1 MQSSDPVTAAAL
13 DAVGGCTRALA
24 ESADTDVALAT
35 IEAGNVGSL
44 RACGDRAALRQRH
57 QDPAIHLRSRPADSA
72 AATIYDALHLA
83 RLDAIGVRW
92 LPGVAR
98 NLMAHPGTDDDAVRW
113 LAFELFSERT
123 APAERSAPAARAR
136 AALSASLLSSLQGL
150 AGMLVEYPRFAAAAA
165 DWSRTAAPR
174 LAALVAPAAAPP
186 VPFPLRKSGSDI
198 RRGRYAVPGSKQR
211 DDEGNARRDDLGSS
225 QNPVDETSDPLTRA
239 LPYHAYS
246 TAWDRIVNAAT
257 LASRDE
263 LALLRQ
269 KLDADMAST
278 RVVVAR
284 LAKRLM
290 RVLMARQV
298 REWRFDLDEGLL
310 DPSRLAPFVASRGT
324 TRPFKLE
331 FDSPFPSTA
340 VTLLIDHSGSMRG
353 RPMQIAAM
361 TVEVFARVLE
371 RCGVTCEILGF
382 TTREWDGGEPARRWA
397 ADGYPERPGRLN
409 ALEHIVIKPAD
420 VPWRR
425 ARVALGLF
433 LRDEMLKENIDG
445 EALAWAHG
453 RLLARPERRR
463 ILVVVSDGTPMDEA
477 TFAAN
482 GYDYLDHH
490 LLSVVHA
497 IENATTGRRAASGGR
512 SPVQL
517 AAIGIGHDVSRFY
530 RNATR
535 IQKIDDLGPALSEK
549 LIALLGD
556 S

>member
-1 MQSSDPVTAAAL
+1 VLSSDPVSATSL
-13 DAVGGCTRALA
+13 DAVSACTRALA
-24 ESADTDVALAT
+24 ESAETDVAFAT
-35 IEAGNVGSL
+35 IDAGNIGSL
-44 RACGDRAALRQRH
+44 RASGDRAALRQRH
-57 QDPAIHLRSRPADSA
+57 QDPAIYLQSRPADA
-72 AATIYDALHLA
+72 APATIYDALHLA
-83 RLDAIGVRW
+83 RLDAIGIRW

-98 NLMAHPGTDDDAVRW
+98 NLMAHPGSDDGAVRW
-113 LAFELFSERT
+113 LAFEIFSERT
-123 APAERSAPAARAR
+123 APAERGAPAARAR
-136 AALSASLLSSLQGL
+136 AALSAPLLSSLRGL
-150 AGMLVEYPRFAAAAA
+150 TDALVEYPRFAAAAA

-174 LAALVAPAAAPP
+174 LAALVTTDVAPP
-186 VPFPLRKSGSDI
+186 LPFPRRTPGSDI
-198 RRGRYAVPGSKQR
+198 RRGRYAVPGSKKGGQ
-211 DDEGNARRDDLGSS
+211 EGDARRDDLGSS
-225 QNPVDETSDPLTRA
+225 PSPVDQASDSVA
-239 LPYHAYS
+239 GAVPYHAY
-246 TAWDRIVNAAT
+246 TTEWDRTVNAAA

-263 LALLRQ
+263 LTLLRQ
-269 KLDADMAST
+269 RLEVDMAST

-290 RVLMARQV
+290 RVLMARQL

-382 TTREWDGGEPARRWA
+382 TTRDWDGGEPARRWA

-463 ILVVVSDGTPMDEA
+463 ILVVISDGTPMDEA

-482 GYDYLDHH
+482 GYDYLDQH

-497 IENATTGRRAASGGR
+497 IESTTTGRRATPGGR

-549 LIALLGD
+549 LIGLLT